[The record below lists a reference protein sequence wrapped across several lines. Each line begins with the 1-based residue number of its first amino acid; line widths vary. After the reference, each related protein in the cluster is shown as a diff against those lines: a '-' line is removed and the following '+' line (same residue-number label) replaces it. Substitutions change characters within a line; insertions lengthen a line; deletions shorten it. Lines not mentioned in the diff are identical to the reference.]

1 MSLRQTLPP
10 RTLDA
15 LLRDLRSGAYVPAT
29 DAAWADL
36 PTYGGPEPTDT
47 AEIWS
52 WDATRLLVG
61 TCRDDLR
68 LVPRVVPAHEQPG
81 TDGEWLR
88 TTRRNLG
95 LTQVALAESMD
106 VAPNTVARIE
116 RDELPLTR
124 ATRLAVERLGL
135 AVHSLTV

>member
-1 MSLRQTLPP
+1 MSRRQTLPP

-68 LVPRVVPAHEQPG
+68 LVPR
-81 TDGEWLR
+81 
-88 TTRRNLG
+88 
-95 LTQVALAESMD
+95 
-106 VAPNTVARIE
+106 
-116 RDELPLTR
+116 
-124 ATRLAVERLGL
+124 
-135 AVHSLTV
+135 